1 MFGVGSSSS
10 LSNKVFILYLSYVK
24 LNMIW
29 AERGWVGRGKEVE
42 NEERRGTIKRGERE
56 EGEINDFMFLYVLL
70 PKLLSEFQVL
80 DSLF

>member
-1 MFGVGSSSS
+1 MFGVGSSPS

-42 NEERRGTIKRGERE
+42 KEERRGTIKRGE
-56 EGEINDFMFLYVLL
+56 EGEINDFMFLYVFL
-70 PKLLSEFQVL
+70 PKLLSEFQVP